1 MPNREGGSAF
11 RRGATKHQIKKSDE
25 SKMTNFVFCFCFLSS
40 SSLEKIQKE
49 KGREETWERGHG
61 FTSSTRSLFL
71 REETHQSHAHKNA
84 RDVSSTERSI
94 QTHFSCV
101 RNVSIVVVVVLLL
114 HETKERYKREPI
126 FEKNHLSIGNHHER
140 DDGKKPKRPTERATR
155 TTNGPGRVREGEDN
169 ATLRAN

>member
-1 MPNREGGSAF
+1 MRV
-11 RRGATKHQIKKSDE
+11 
-25 SKMTNFVFCFCFLSS
+25 MTNFVFCFCFLS

-49 KGREETWERGHG
+49 KGREETWERGNG
-61 FTSSTRSLFL
+61 FISSTRSLFL

-94 QTHFSCV
+94 RYTFRAFETFLS
-101 RNVSIVVVVVLLL
+101 LLL
-114 HETKERYKREPI
+114 LLFFFTKQKKDTKENQFLRKI
-126 FEKNHLSIGNHHER
+126 KLSIGNHHER

>member
-11 RRGATKHQIKKSDE
+11 RRGATKHQIKKSDDE
-25 SKMTNFVFCFCFLSS
+25 SKMTNFVFCFCFLS

-49 KGREETWERGHG
+49 KGREETWERGNR
-61 FTSSTRSLFL
+61 FISSTRSLFL
-71 REETHQSHAHKNA
+71 REETHQSHAHERTRRIIN
-84 RDVSSTERSI
+84 RTEHRRY
-94 QTHFSCV
+94 TF
-101 RNVSIVVVVVLLL
+101 RAFETFLLL
-114 HETKERYKREPI
+114 LLFFTKQKKDTKENQFLRKI
-126 FEKNHLSIGNHHER
+126 NLSIGNHHER